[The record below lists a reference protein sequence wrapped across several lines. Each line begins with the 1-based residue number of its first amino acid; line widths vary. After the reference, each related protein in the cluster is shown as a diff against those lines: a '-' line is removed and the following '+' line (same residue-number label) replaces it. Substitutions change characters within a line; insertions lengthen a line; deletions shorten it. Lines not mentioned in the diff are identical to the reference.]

1 MLRPRGMAAPGII
14 NEALGTNLP
23 DPTSL
28 LGAYTGAARYMW
40 DDMRGK
46 VATNVASQMFRENS
60 WLRDLVG
67 DTHVQHLTDMLEQS
81 YEGSVKAELDRL
93 GAASHTL
100 HGSPDA
106 SLVPTGVEDIAPSFN
121 RSALDQLSRDIA
133 DAALKGD
140 VGPFKSLM
148 MRGKNQFAKARSTQL
163 AATYQGVMEA
173 MHNGFRYQALA
184 TNKITYS

>member
-1 MLRPRGMAAPGII
+1 LRHCSICLGFLSLLSMTTLLVNVASAWNGCAGII

-60 WLRDLVG
+60 WLRDLIG

-100 HGSPDA
+100 HGSPDP

-121 RSALDQLSRDIA
+121 RSALIR
-133 DAALKGD
+133 
-140 VGPFKSLM
+140 
-148 MRGKNQFAKARSTQL
+148 
-163 AATYQGVMEA
+163 
-173 MHNGFRYQALA
+173 
-184 TNKITYS
+184 